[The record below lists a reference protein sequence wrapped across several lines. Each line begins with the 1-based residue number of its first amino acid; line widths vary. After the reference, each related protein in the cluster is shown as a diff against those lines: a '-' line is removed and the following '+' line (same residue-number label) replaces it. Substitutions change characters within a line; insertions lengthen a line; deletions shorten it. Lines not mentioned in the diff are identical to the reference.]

1 MSPEI
6 ISAIFSTWTVVV
18 CVLMAGIGLW
28 AYSGAKRADFEAAA
42 RLPLEPDD
50 ELAD

>member
-1 MSPEI
+1 MNNEI

-28 AYSGAKRADFEAAA
+28 AWSGAKKADFEAAS
-42 RLPLEPDD
+42 RIPLEADD

>member
-1 MSPEI
+1 MNNEI
-6 ISAIFSTWTVVV
+6 LSTIFSIWTVVV

-28 AYSGAKRADFEAAA
+28 AYSSARRADFNEAA
-42 RLPLEPDD
+42 RIPLEADD

>member
-1 MSPEI
+1 MNNEI

-28 AYSGAKRADFEAAA
+28 AWSGAKKADFETAA
-42 RLPLEPDD
+42 RIPLEADD

>member
-1 MSPEI
+1 MSNDI

-28 AYSGAKRADFEAAA
+28 AWSGAKKADFDAAA
-42 RLPLEPDD
+42 RIPLEADD

>member
-1 MSPEI
+1 MSNEI
-6 ISAIFSTWTVVV
+6 LSTIFSTWTVVV

-28 AYSGAKRADFEAAA
+28 AWSGARSAEFESAA
-42 RLPLEPDD
+42 RLPLEADD

>member
-1 MSPEI
+1 MNGEV

-18 CVLMAGIGLW
+18 GVLMVGIGLW
-28 AYSGAKRADFEAAA
+28 AWSGAKKADFEAAS
-42 RLPLEPDD
+42 RIPLEADD